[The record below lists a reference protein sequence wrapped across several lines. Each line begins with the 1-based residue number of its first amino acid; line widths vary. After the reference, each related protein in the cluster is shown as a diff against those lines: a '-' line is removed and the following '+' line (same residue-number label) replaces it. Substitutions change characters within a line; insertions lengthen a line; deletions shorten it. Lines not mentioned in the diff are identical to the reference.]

1 MDFLALAKHCLKKTW
16 IRAKF
21 GLILEDQTVERERGE
36 EKREEE
42 GEKKRKKKEEE
53 KKKIKK
59 VCFQLRI
66 KCILIS

>member
-1 MDFLALAKHCLKKTW
+1 MDFLALAKHGLNKTW

-36 EKREEE
+36 EKREED
-42 GEKKRKKKEEE
+42 GENKRKKKEEE

-59 VCFQLRI
+59 VCFQLGI

>member
-1 MDFLALAKHCLKKTW
+1 MGFLVLAKHGLNKTW

-36 EKREEE
+36 EK
-42 GEKKRKKKEEE
+42 GEKKRKKEEE
-53 KKKIKK
+53 KNKIKK

-66 KCILIS
+66 KCI

>member
-1 MDFLALAKHCLKKTW
+1 MDFLALAKHGLNKTW
-16 IRAKF
+16 IREKI
-21 GLILEDQTVERERGE
+21 GHILEDQTVERERGE

-42 GEKKRKKKEEE
+42 GEKKRKKMEEV

-59 VCFQLRI
+59 VCFQLGI

>member
-1 MDFLALAKHCLKKTW
+1 MGFLVLAKHGLNKTW

-42 GEKKRKKKEEE
+42 EEGGGEE
-53 KKKIKK
+53 
-59 VCFQLRI
+59 
-66 KCILIS
+66 

>member
-1 MDFLALAKHCLKKTW
+1 MALTKQG

-21 GLILEDQTVERERGE
+21 GLILEDQTVEREWGE

-42 GEKKRKKKEEE
+42 GEKKKKKKEEE

-59 VCFQLRI
+59 VCFQLGI
-66 KCILIS
+66 KCIFIS